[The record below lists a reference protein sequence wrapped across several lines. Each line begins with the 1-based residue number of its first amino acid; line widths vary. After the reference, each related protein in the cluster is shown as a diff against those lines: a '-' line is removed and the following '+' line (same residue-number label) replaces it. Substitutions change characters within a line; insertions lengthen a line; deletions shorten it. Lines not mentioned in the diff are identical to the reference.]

1 MNSLR
6 LVFGW
11 LFLTALT
18 AAGTYYAMDEVD
30 QRVGL
35 ARFNLHEKLG
45 ITRYAAAPTPKPIPV
60 TPTPTPTPIKPA
72 DYPDPSTG
80 IIPPH
85 IPGGDGPPPPILR
98 PGPETPAVI
107 TPSIP
112 ARYPTPSSPVP
123 GYPTPSIPSVPSIPS
138 RPTPSYPTPSPTP
151 ASAPIIRPK
160 DFNEVNDRL
169 IDVRSRADASAGH
182 WAGIEASLRS
192 MNQPLRPQ
200 IKAALGSLKQN
211 VATADQALRAGDT
224 ASARHYVEQAEKQL
238 DILRQYDE

>member
-18 AAGTYYAMDEVD
+18 AAGTYYAMDEID

-45 ITRYAAAPTPKPIPV
+45 ITRYAAAPKPILV
-60 TPTPTPTPIKPA
+60 TPTPTPIVVTPTPTPIKPA
-72 DYPDPSTG
+72 DYTDPPTG

-85 IPGGDGPPPPILR
+85 VPGGDGPPPPILA
-98 PGPETPAVI
+98 PGRGTPAAVI
-107 TPSIP
+107 PSIP
-112 ARYPTPSSPVP
+112 AR
-123 GYPTPSIPSVPSIPS
+123 GYPTPSVPS
-138 RPTPSYPTPSPTP
+138 RPTPSYPPPGPAPGPAP
-151 ASAPIIRPK
+151 ASVPFIRPK

-169 IDVRSRADASAGH
+169 IDVKSRADAVAGH
-182 WAGIEASLRS
+182 WAGIESSLRS

-200 IKAALGSLKQN
+200 IKSALSSLKQN

-238 DILRQYDE
+238 DILHQYDE